1 LNVAFVGHLVALII
15 CSIWVINCHRS
26 LILGKKIKKIL
37 ETSRDKFSQ
46 ELSIRVA
53 AGGGT
58 VYAAI
63 EKGLLAPGRRFP
75 RLPRLPRVLAG
86 SSLGFLAG
94 QYLYIYTSDCTDRF
108 RPFSVLV

>member
-1 LNVAFVGHLVALII
+1 L
-15 CSIWVINCHRS
+15 
-26 LILGKKIKKIL
+26 
-37 ETSRDKFSQ
+37 
-46 ELSIRVA
+46 
-53 AGGGT
+53 

-94 QYLYIYTSDCTDRF
+94 QYLYIYTSDCTDRL
-108 RPFSVLV
+108 VLV

>member
-1 LNVAFVGHLVALII
+1 MKPELNFG
-15 CSIWVINCHRS
+15 R
-26 LILGKKIKKIL
+26 G
-37 ETSRDKFSQ
+37 
-46 ELSIRVA
+46 LSIRVA

-75 RLPRLPRVLAG
+75 RLPRVLAG

-94 QYLYIYTSDCTDRF
+94 QYLYLYTSDCTDRL
-108 RPFSVLV
+108 VLG